1 MGNKGSVPGMQG
13 YGSTTEPGG
22 IIKMAMVGFDL
33 AWV

>member
-22 IIKMAMVGFDL
+22 IIRDGYGRL
-33 AWV
+33 